1 MKRKI
6 VLKIIEIIVFNFIGL
21 LILLGLN
28 SLLKPTALQSKIIKG
43 FYDEPKDSL
52 DVVYFGDSSIHKGV
66 SPLEIWKEYGITGYD
81 FATPVQKVWDSYYSM
96 KEVFQYQKPK
106 VMVLEINECFSDE
119 PLKMSYKS
127 LLYDN
132 MKFGIPKLEG
142 IMDPV
147 QKNNLKNKIEFLFPI
162 LKFHSRW
169 SELNKKDFASYEDMY
184 KYNFKGYSIVKTKKA
199 FYKEKIKVKNGNNVI
214 PETVYKYL
222 AKIKELTQENNSELL
237 LVSIPNP
244 VTINDEKIKQV
255 NEWAEENKVKF
266 INFNNT
272 DIINI
277 DWKKDTGDGGNH
289 LNINGARKVSKYL
302 GQYLVDNFQ
311 LKDHRGEAE
320 YEKWNSDLA
329 DYEKYLGK

>member
-6 VLKIIEIIVFNFIGL
+6 VLKIIVFNFIGL
-21 LILLGLN
+21 WILLGLN
-28 SLLKPTALQSKIIKG
+28 SLLKPATLQAKIIKG
-43 FYDEPKDSL
+43 FYDEPKNSL
-52 DVVYFGDSSIHKGV
+52 DVVYFGDSSIYRGV

-81 FATPVQKVWDSYYSM
+81 FATPTQRVWDSYYSM
-96 KEVFQYQKPK
+96 KEIFQYQKPK
-106 VMVLEINECFSDE
+106 VMVLDINQFFSDK
-119 PLKMSYKS
+119 PMKKAYKS

-142 IMDPV
+142 IMDSV
-147 QKNNLKNKIEFLFPI
+147 QKNNFGNKMGFLFPI

-169 SELNKKDFASYEDMY
+169 SELNKNDFTEY
-184 KYNFKGYSIVKTKKA
+184 KKTYAYNFKGYSIVKTKKA
-199 FYKEKIKVKNGNNVI
+199 FDEENFEAKDDNNVI

-244 VTINDEKIKQV
+244 ITINDEKVKQV

-272 DIINI
+272 DLITI
-277 DWKKDTGDGGNH
+277 DWKKDTGDKGVH